1 MAYGGEQ
8 GLAPGNRERW
18 RASHDIGGSGET
30 LGTQPQHYFS
40 FLWTSM
46 GCMYGEVPSLGNVD
60 IE

>member
-1 MAYGGEQ
+1 MVKSKGWHPAIVNGGE
-8 GLAPGNRERW
+8 GVITAVVAARRSAP
-18 RASHDIGGSGET
+18 SHNT
-30 LGTQPQHYFS
+30 FFF